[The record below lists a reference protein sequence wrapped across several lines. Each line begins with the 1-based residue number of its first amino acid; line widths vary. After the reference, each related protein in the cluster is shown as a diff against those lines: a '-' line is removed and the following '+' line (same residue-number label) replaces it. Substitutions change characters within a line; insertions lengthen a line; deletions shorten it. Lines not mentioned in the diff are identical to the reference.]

1 MATISPSR
9 NIARPSAPP
18 RRVPSW
24 DPFNVP
30 RKHGSRTLLPSSM
43 ERQVAAASGFYQ
55 GLHECHEKPTQRWRS
70 SQSSNNRKLEHF
82 WRLELDNNNTEKEI
96 AILDNLRCAS
106 SAQQQ
111 QKQTGM
117 RPRPQRII
125 LVRHGQSEGNIDEGA
140 YTIIPDSKIALTEVG
155 WKQAVLCGKK
165 IRKII
170 ENDDVDDWQVYFY
183 VSPYRRTLQT
193 LRGIGMAFERERI
206 AGVREEPR
214 LREQDFGNFQNRER
228 MQSQKAA
235 RIRYGRF
242 FYRFPNGESV
252 ADVYD
257 RITGFRE
264 TLRADIDVGRFQRPE
279 VCSKSMNL
287 IIVSH
292 GLALRVFL
300 MRWYKWTVEQF
311 EGLHNFGNTGM
322 LVMQLGPGG
331 RYSLTMHHTA
341 DELHSFGLTDTMIA
355 DQEWQKRA
363 QPGDLNPAWQ
373 TSGPSFFRHFDAME
387 QGIDLEEIP
396 PDIIRI
402 ETLESSTEIM

>member
-1 MATISPSR
+1 MHR
-9 NIARPSAPP
+9 L
-18 RRVPSW
+18 
-24 DPFNVP
+24 F
-30 RKHGSRTLLPSSM
+30 L
-43 ERQVAAASGFYQ
+43 FY
-55 GLHECHEKPTQRWRS
+55 LC
-70 SQSSNNRKLEHF
+70 
-82 WRLELDNNNTEKEI
+82 
-96 AILDNLRCAS
+96 
-106 SAQQQ
+106 
-111 QKQTGM
+111 TGM

-214 LREQDFGNFQNRER
+214 LREQDFGGLVFLALILLLLHVWFSVMFLLSYQAVASYYFSQFMECAGNFQNRER
-228 MQSQKAA
+228 MQLQKAA

-331 RYSLTMHHTA
+331 RCVLMSSLF
-341 DELHSFGLTDTMIA
+341 HS
-355 DQEWQKRA
+355 
-363 QPGDLNPAWQ
+363 
-373 TSGPSFFRHFDAME
+373 
-387 QGIDLEEIP
+387 
-396 PDIIRI
+396 
-402 ETLESSTEIM
+402 